1 MNHSEKVIKESI
13 AELIPEIPDFRD
25 IPKID
30 LYMEQVTTFLDD
42 ALSGMK
48 RNEKDKI
55 FTKTMIN
62 NYTKDG
68 VIDPPR
74 RKKYGPDHMMTLIY
88 IYFMKQSL
96 SIHDISDVLKLLP
109 ENMPD
114 KELYEL
120 YKSIIQTYTDGMESK
135 LTHEYELVK
144 KTMQDDDKK
153 CLMMLITQLATEAAI
168 NKMMATTLLDKYK
181 EIIENDS
188 DKKKEQK

>member
-1 MNHSEKVIKESI
+1 MNHSEKAIKESI
-13 AELIPEIPDFRD
+13 AELVPEIPDFRD

-48 RNEKDKI
+48 RNKKDKI

-68 VIDPPR
+68 VIDPPH

-120 YKSIIQTYTDGMESK
+120 YKSIIQTYTDGIENK

-144 KTMQDDDKK
+144 KTMQNDDKK

-181 EIIENDS
+181 EIIKSKS
-188 DKKKEQK
+188 DKEKEQK

>member
-1 MNHSEKVIKESI
+1 MNLSEKVIKASVE
-13 AELIPEIPDFRD
+13 ELVLKIPDFRD

-42 ALSGMK
+42 ALTGMK
-48 RNEKDKI
+48 RNKKDKI

-68 VIDPPR
+68 VMDPPR
-74 RKKYGPDHMMTLIY
+74 KKKYGPDHMMTLIY

-109 ENMPD
+109 QNMPD
-114 KELYEL
+114 QELYEL
-120 YKSIIQTYTDGMESK
+120 YKSIIHTNASGIEAK
-135 LTHEYELVK
+135 LTKEYEAVK
-144 KTMQDDDKK
+144 TIMQGDDKK

-181 EIIENDS
+181 EITEAE
-188 DKKKEQK
+188 KALEKEQK

>member
-1 MNHSEKVIKESI
+1 MTRSEKALKDSI
-13 AELIPEIPDFRD
+13 EKLIPEIPDFRD

-30 LYMEQVTTFLDD
+30 LYMEQVTTFLDG

-48 RNEKDKI
+48 RNKKDKI

-68 VIDPPR
+68 VIAPPR
-74 RKKYGPDHMMTLIY
+74 KKKYGPDHMMTLVY

-109 ENMPD
+109 KNMPD
-114 KELYEL
+114 QELYEL
-120 YKSIIQTYTDGMESK
+120 YGNIISSYTDGLMVK
-135 LTHEYELVK
+135 LTNEYERVK
-144 KTMQDDDKK
+144 KITQDDDEK

-168 NKMMATTLLDKYK
+168 NKMLATTLLDKYK
-181 EIIENDS
+181 EILDENS
-188 DKKKEQK
+188 KEKQTK